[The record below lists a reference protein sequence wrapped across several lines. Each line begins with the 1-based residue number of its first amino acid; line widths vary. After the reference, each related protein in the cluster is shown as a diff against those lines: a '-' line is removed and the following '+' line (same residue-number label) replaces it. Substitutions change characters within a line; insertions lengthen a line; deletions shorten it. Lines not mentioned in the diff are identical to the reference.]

1 MINNKS
7 LLEKEISDLKK
18 RLTQKEEELARI
30 EENEHNVA
38 LNEAEQKFLGK
49 SFRVT
54 ETQGFVTYIGNVTKV
69 VDVTEAG
76 VKLDVQKLVTIS
88 YNAMGSYDIHIE
100 NITSLKRIVIKNTM
114 NVFELKDNEF
124 DDVVSAR
131 VVSAINSYLN

>member
-1 MINNKS
+1 MINKS

-18 RLTQKEEELARI
+18 RLTQKEEELIRI

-38 LNEAEQKFLGK
+38 LNEAEQKFLRK
-49 SFRVT
+49 SFKVT
-54 ETQGFVTYIGNVTKV
+54 EAQGLVTYIGNVTKV

-76 VKLDVQKLVTIS
+76 VELNVQKLVTIS

-100 NITSLKRIVIKNTM
+100 NITSLKKIVIKKTM
-114 NVFELKDNEF
+114 NVFELTDKEF

-131 VVSAINSYLN
+131 VVSAINSCLN

>member
-1 MINNKS
+1 MINKS

-18 RLTQKEEELARI
+18 RLTQKEEELTRI

-38 LNEAEQKFLGK
+38 LNEAEQKFLRK
-49 SFRVT
+49 SFKVT
-54 ETQGFVTYIGNVTKV
+54 EAQGLVTYIGNVTKV

-76 VKLDVQKLVTIS
+76 VELNVQKLITIS

-100 NITSLKRIVIKNTM
+100 NISSLKRIVIKNTM
-114 NVFELKDNEF
+114 NVFELTDKEF

>member
-1 MINNKS
+1 MINKS

-18 RLTQKEEELARI
+18 RLTQKEEELIRI

-38 LNEAEQKFLGK
+38 INEAEQKFLRK
-49 SFRVT
+49 SFKVT
-54 ETQGFVTYIGNVTKV
+54 ETQGFVTYIGTVTKV

-76 VKLDVQKLVTIS
+76 VELNVQKLVTIS

-100 NITSLKRIVIKNTM
+100 NISSLKRIVIKNTM
-114 NVFELKDNEF
+114 NVFELTDKEF

>member
-1 MINNKS
+1 MINKS

-18 RLTQKEEELARI
+18 RLTQKEEELTRI
-30 EENEHNVA
+30 EENEHNLA

-49 SFRVT
+49 SFKVT
-54 ETQGFVTYIGNVTKV
+54 EVQGFVTYIGNVTKV

-76 VKLDVQKLVTIS
+76 VELNVQKLVTIS

-100 NITSLKRIVIKNTM
+100 NITSLKRIIIKKTM
-114 NVFELKDNEF
+114 SVFELTDKEF

>member
-1 MINNKS
+1 MINKS

-18 RLTQKEEELARI
+18 RLTQKEEELTRI

-38 LNEAEQKFLGK
+38 LNEAEQKFLRK
-49 SFRVT
+49 SFKVT
-54 ETQGFVTYIGNVTKV
+54 EAQGLVTYIGNVTKV

-76 VKLDVQKLVTIS
+76 VELNVQKLVTIS

-100 NITSLKRIVIKNTM
+100 NISSLKRIVIKNTM
-114 NVFELKDNEF
+114 NVFELTDKEF

>member
-1 MINNKS
+1 MINKS
-7 LLEKEISDLKK
+7 LLEQEIRDLKK
-18 RLTQKEEELARI
+18 RLIQKEEELTRI

-38 LNEAEQKFLGK
+38 LNEAEQKFLRK
-49 SFRVT
+49 SFKVT
-54 ETQGFVTYIGNVTKV
+54 EAQGLVTYIGNVTKV

-76 VKLDVQKLVTIS
+76 VELNVQKLVTIS

-100 NITSLKRIVIKNTM
+100 NITSLKRIVIKKTM
-114 NVFELKDNEF
+114 NVFELTDKEF

>member
-1 MINNKS
+1 MINKS

-18 RLTQKEEELARI
+18 RLTQKEEELTRI

-38 LNEAEQKFLGK
+38 LNEAEQKFLRK
-49 SFRVT
+49 SFKVT
-54 ETQGFVTYIGNVTKV
+54 EAQGFVTYIGNVTKV

-76 VKLDVQKLVTIS
+76 VELNVQKLVNIS

-100 NITSLKRIVIKNTM
+100 NITSLKRIVIKKTM
-114 NVFELKDNEF
+114 NVFELTDKEF

>member
-1 MINNKS
+1 MINKS
-7 LLEKEISDLKK
+7 MLEKEISDLKK
-18 RLTQKEEELARI
+18 RLTQKEEELIRI

-38 LNEAEQKFLGK
+38 LNEAEQKFLRK
-49 SFRVT
+49 SFKVT
-54 ETQGFVTYIGNVTKV
+54 EAQGLVTYIGNVTKV

-76 VKLDVQKLVTIS
+76 VELNVQKLVTIS

-100 NITSLKRIVIKNTM
+100 NITSLKRIVINKTM
-114 NVFELKDNEF
+114 NVFELTDKEF

>member
-1 MINNKS
+1 MINKS

-18 RLTQKEEELARI
+18 RLTQKEEELIRI

-38 LNEAEQKFLGK
+38 LNEAEQKFLRK
-49 SFRVT
+49 SFKVT
-54 ETQGFVTYIGNVTKV
+54 EAQGLVTYIGNVTKV

-76 VKLDVQKLVTIS
+76 VELNVQKLVTIS

-100 NITSLKRIVIKNTM
+100 NITSLKRIVINKTM
-114 NVFELKDNEF
+114 NVFELTDKEF

>member
-1 MINNKS
+1 MINKS

-18 RLTQKEEELARI
+18 RLTQKEEELTRI

-38 LNEAEQKFLGK
+38 LNEAEQKFLRK
-49 SFRVT
+49 SFKVT
-54 ETQGFVTYIGNVTKV
+54 EAQGLVTYIGNVTKV

-76 VKLDVQKLVTIS
+76 VELNVQKLITIS

-100 NITSLKRIVIKNTM
+100 NITSLKRIVIKKTM
-114 NVFELKDNEF
+114 SVFELTDKEF

>member
-1 MINNKS
+1 M
-7 LLEKEISDLKK
+7 LEKEISDLKK
-18 RLTQKEEELARI
+18 RLTQKEEELTCI

-49 SFRVT
+49 SFKVT
-54 ETQGFVTYIGNVTKV
+54 EVQGFVTYIGNVTKV

-76 VKLDVQKLVTIS
+76 VELNVQKLVTIS

-100 NITSLKRIVIKNTM
+100 NITSLKRIVIKKTM
-114 NVFELKDNEF
+114 NVFELTDKEF

>member
-1 MINNKS
+1 MINKS

-18 RLTQKEEELARI
+18 RLTQKEEELTRI

-38 LNEAEQKFLGK
+38 LNEAEQKFLRK
-49 SFRVT
+49 SFKVT
-54 ETQGFVTYIGNVTKV
+54 EAQGLVTYIGNVTKV
-69 VDVTEAG
+69 VDVTEDG
-76 VKLDVQKLVTIS
+76 VELNVQKLVTIS

-100 NITSLKRIVIKNTM
+100 NITSLKRIVIKKTM
-114 NVFELKDNEF
+114 NVFELTDKEF

>member
-1 MINNKS
+1 MINKS

-18 RLTQKEEELARI
+18 RLTQKEEELTRI

-49 SFRVT
+49 SFKVT
-54 ETQGFVTYIGNVTKV
+54 EVQGFVTYIGNVTKV

-76 VKLDVQKLVTIS
+76 IELNVQKLVTIS

-100 NITSLKRIVIKNTM
+100 NITSLKRIVIKKTM
-114 NVFELKDNEF
+114 SVFELTDKEF

>member
-1 MINNKS
+1 MINKS

-18 RLTQKEEELARI
+18 RLTQKEEELTRI

-38 LNEAEQKFLGK
+38 INEAEQKFLGK
-49 SFRVT
+49 SFKVT
-54 ETQGFVTYIGNVTKV
+54 EVQGFVTYIGNVTKV
-69 VDVTEAG
+69 VGVTEAG
-76 VKLDVQKLVTIS
+76 VELNVQKLVTIS

-100 NITSLKRIVIKNTM
+100 NITSLKRIVIKKTM
-114 NVFELKDNEF
+114 NVFELTDKEF

>member
-1 MINNKS
+1 MINKS

-18 RLTQKEEELARI
+18 RLTQKEEELIRI
-30 EENEHNVA
+30 EEDEHNVA
-38 LNEAEQKFLGK
+38 LNEAEQKFLRK
-49 SFRVT
+49 SFKVT
-54 ETQGFVTYIGNVTKV
+54 EAQGLVTYIGNVTKV

-76 VKLDVQKLVTIS
+76 VELNVQKLVTIS

-100 NITSLKRIVIKNTM
+100 NITSLKRIVIKKTM
-114 NVFELKDNEF
+114 NVFELTDKEF

>member
-1 MINNKS
+1 MINKS

-18 RLTQKEEELARI
+18 RLTQKEEELTRI
-30 EENEHNVA
+30 EENEHNLA

-49 SFRVT
+49 SFKVT
-54 ETQGFVTYIGNVTKV
+54 EVQGFVTYIGNVTKV

-76 VKLDVQKLVTIS
+76 VELNVHKLVTIS

-100 NITSLKRIVIKNTM
+100 NITSLKRIIIKKTM
-114 NVFELKDNEF
+114 SVFELTDKEF

>member
-1 MINNKS
+1 MINKS

-18 RLTQKEEELARI
+18 RLIQKEEELTRI

-38 LNEAEQKFLGK
+38 LNEAEQKFLRK
-49 SFRVT
+49 SFKVT
-54 ETQGFVTYIGNVTKV
+54 ESQGLVTYIGNVTKV

-76 VKLDVQKLVTIS
+76 VELNVQKLVTIS

-100 NITSLKRIVIKNTM
+100 NITSMKRIVIKKTM
-114 NVFELKDNEF
+114 NVFELTDKEF

-131 VVSAINSYLN
+131 VVRAINSYLN

>member
-1 MINNKS
+1 MINKS

-18 RLTQKEEELARI
+18 RLTQKEEELTRI
-30 EENEHNVA
+30 EENEHNLA

-49 SFRVT
+49 SFKVT
-54 ETQGFVTYIGNVTKV
+54 EVQGFVTYIGNVTKV

-76 VKLDVQKLVTIS
+76 VELNVQKLVTIS

-100 NITSLKRIVIKNTM
+100 NITSLKRIIIKKTM
-114 NVFELKDNEF
+114 SVFELTDKEF
-124 DDVVSAR
+124 DDVVSSR

>member
-1 MINNKS
+1 MINKS

-18 RLTQKEEELARI
+18 RLTQKEEELTRI

-38 LNEAEQKFLGK
+38 LNEAEQKFLRK
-49 SFRVT
+49 SFKVT
-54 ETQGFVTYIGNVTKV
+54 EAQGLVTYIGNVTKV

-76 VKLDVQKLVTIS
+76 VELNVQKLVTIS

-100 NITSLKRIVIKNTM
+100 NITSLKRIVINKTM
-114 NVFELKDNEF
+114 NVFELTDKEF

-131 VVSAINSYLN
+131 VVRAINSYLN

>member
-1 MINNKS
+1 MINKS

-18 RLTQKEEELARI
+18 RLTQKEEELTRI
-30 EENEHNVA
+30 EQNEHNVA

-49 SFRVT
+49 SFKVT
-54 ETQGFVTYIGNVTKV
+54 EVQGFVTYIGNVTKV

-76 VKLDVQKLVTIS
+76 IELNVQKLVTIS

-100 NITSLKRIVIKNTM
+100 NITSLKRIVIKKTM
-114 NVFELKDNEF
+114 SVFELTDKEF

>member
-1 MINNKS
+1 MINKS

-18 RLTQKEEELARI
+18 RLTQKEEELTRI

-38 LNEAEQKFLGK
+38 LNEAEQKFLRK
-49 SFRVT
+49 SFKVT
-54 ETQGFVTYIGNVTKV
+54 ESQGFVTYIGNVTKV

-76 VKLDVQKLVTIS
+76 VELNVQKLITIS

-100 NITSLKRIVIKNTM
+100 NISSLKRIVIKNTM
-114 NVFELKDNEF
+114 NVFELTDKEF

>member
-1 MINNKS
+1 MINKS

-18 RLTQKEEELARI
+18 RLTQKEEELTRI
-30 EENEHNVA
+30 EENEHNLA

-49 SFRVT
+49 SFKVT
-54 ETQGFVTYIGNVTKV
+54 EVQGFVTYIGNVTKV

-76 VKLDVQKLVTIS
+76 VELNVQKLVTIS

-100 NITSLKRIVIKNTM
+100 NITSLKRIIIKKTM
-114 NVFELKDNEF
+114 NVFELTDKEF